1 MLVSYYTGA
10 KLVFMP
16 AFDLQRYLALVEK
29 YKVTRSFV
37 VPPIITALLKH
48 PIVDNYDLSSLN
60 VQYICVCIADVF
72 IHRLDDY
79 VRIYVSIFCMKGIKK
94 VLELR
99 NLYIHK
105 YIHAYTDICIHTYIH
120 TYIHG
125 YTYIHTYIYTYI
137 HAQTQLIFQI

>member
-60 VQYICVCIADVF
+60 VQYIPDKLYVLPMYLF
-72 IHRLDDY
+72 IDLMN
-79 VRIYVSIFCMKGIKK
+79 VGIF
-94 VLELR
+94 V
-99 NLYIHK
+99 
-105 YIHAYTDICIHTYIH
+105 
-120 TYIHG
+120 
-125 YTYIHTYIYTYI
+125 
-137 HAQTQLIFQI
+137 